1 MIQAKLENP
10 WNINSLYELQY
21 FNCPSCEFK
30 HVGKQDFVYH
40 AYESHP
46 DSIDYL
52 TNISDGSLKGILC
65 PWDNSGNE
73 LTVEENVIKLEINP
87 ESIEEKDLASSNVQ
101 NSHKNII
108 NCIAQFVKCY
118 YCSMEMD
125 RSTVRWHMEN
135 SHPSKPV
142 IFNILKKDSTISQ
155 KEKIASHKFDDK
167 SVKVKVNAGDLQKL
181 TTKLNE
187 ANKYKDYKH
196 KKTTKENQS
205 STVCKAR

>member
-46 DSIDYL
+46 ESIDYL

-101 NSHKNII
+101 NSPKNI

-118 YCSMEMD
+118 YCSM
-125 RSTVRWHMEN
+125 
-135 SHPSKPV
+135 
-142 IFNILKKDSTISQ
+142 
-155 KEKIASHKFDDK
+155 
-167 SVKVKVNAGDLQKL
+167 
-181 TTKLNE
+181 
-187 ANKYKDYKH
+187 
-196 KKTTKENQS
+196 
-205 STVCKAR
+205 